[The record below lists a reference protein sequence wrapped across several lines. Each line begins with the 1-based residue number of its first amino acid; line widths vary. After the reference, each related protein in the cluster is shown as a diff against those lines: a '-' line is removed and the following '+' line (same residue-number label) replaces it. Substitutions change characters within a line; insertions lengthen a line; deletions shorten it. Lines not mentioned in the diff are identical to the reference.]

1 MTECSRVPWTLET
14 AWSICINEFWVG
26 GVFGFYEILKGS
38 VTTKR
43 LGSPTLNGTWWHSLI
58 PHRCSRS
65 QRLRRTV
72 TWLGRTPRA
81 PRTPLDSYNL
91 SSQVTDSICSIFKKP
106 VRVALLFCLPAQPG
120 KSLSLWLTTILP
132 WTIVCELRH
141 SLLLTH
147 WTGKSW
153 F

>member
-1 MTECSRVPWTLET
+1 MTECPRVPWTPET
-14 AWSICINEFWVG
+14 AWSICINELG
-26 GVFGFYEILKGS
+26 GGLWFLWNPERFCNHQKTWKPHPEWHM
-38 VTTKR
+38 TT
-43 LGSPTLNGTWWHSLI
+43 LSNP
-58 PHRCSRS
+58 P

-91 SSQVTDSICSIFKKP
+91 SSQVTDSICSIFKRP
-106 VRVALLFCLPAQPG
+106 VQVALLFCLPAQPG
-120 KSLSLWLTTILP
+120 KSLSPWLTTILP